1 MFPMLKKLVTPIDG
15 TSFRVKGIGERSLAE
30 LRRLFPITGKA
41 LVQVRDRR
49 GRVALEVSARN
60 TVTNFGYWA
69 MMMNGMPFTG
79 WNGNGG
85 SASATDLLNSNSGF
99 VLQINGA
106 YTWYYDGANYHW
118 ANNPWAFWYASTDT
132 QAPAAATNYLPGGTL
147 QAYNANNSANGANV
161 NVSNY
166 GGSGV
171 TVGTNNCTSA
181 TAAFSLQSPT
191 AILVQTYLKANPTAT
206 TITIGSMGF
215 TNACLMQSAVQ
226 SSSASFTAGSNY
238 VDLDANE
245 YNGSASP
252 SSTANMSIA
261 SKLLPAG
268 IQVGP
273 GQSYTVDY
281 VLSLG

>member
-15 TSFRVKGIGERSLAE
+15 TSFRVRGVGERRLEE
-30 LRRLFPITGKA
+30 LRRLFPITGRA
-41 LVQVRDRR
+41 LIQVRDRW
-49 GRVALEVSARN
+49 GKVVLEQTVHN

-69 MMMNGMPFTG
+69 MMMNGMPYTS
-79 WNGNGG
+79 WSGNG
-85 SASATDLLNSNSGF
+85 AQDLLNSNSTY
-99 VLQINGA
+99 VLEINGA
-106 YTWYYDGANYHW
+106 YTWYYDGVNYHW

-147 QAYNANNSANGANV
+147 QAYNCSNQANGSTV
-161 NVSNY
+161 SVSNY

-171 TVGTNNCTSA
+171 NTGTNNCTSA
-181 TAAFSLQSPT
+181 TAGFSLQSPT
-191 AILVQTYLKANPTAT
+191 AILVQTYLKVNPTAT

-226 SSSASFTAGSNY
+226 SSSASFVAGSNY

-261 SKLLPAG
+261 SKLIPAG

-281 VLSLG
+281 VLSLN